1 MSESRSGPMKKS
13 DLQFVYAD
21 GAAAGDDPALRQLPD
36 SALLNRNE
44 WYEVLYSCNSWSGVS
59 LATALKC
66 ERLIQ
71 RHLPADIHGH
81 GAVLACLRANW
92 AKNRPEIG
100 QIPLAQGINDA
111 SLRCVNCVGGDI
123 AEGL

>member
-44 WYEVLYSCNSWSGVS
+44 
-59 LATALKC
+59 
-66 ERLIQ
+66 
-71 RHLPADIHGH
+71 
-81 GAVLACLRANW
+81 
-92 AKNRPEIG
+92 
-100 QIPLAQGINDA
+100 
-111 SLRCVNCVGGDI
+111 
-123 AEGL
+123 